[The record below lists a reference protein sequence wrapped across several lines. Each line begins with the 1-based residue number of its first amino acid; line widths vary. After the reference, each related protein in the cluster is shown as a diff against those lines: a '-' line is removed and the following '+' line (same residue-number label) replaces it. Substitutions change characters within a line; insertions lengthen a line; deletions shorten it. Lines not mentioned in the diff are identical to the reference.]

1 MPHLRKIIR
10 LGDQHTSGMLNFAAI
25 LQLGR
30 EDMSANGQTHIDTDT
45 SSFDVCPPST
55 HLSSRMHSIRR
66 HINSRLTSRS
76 TMQDYT
82 DVLSYLHHALQ
93 FDDAINIQFTSGT
106 TVLHFILL
114 LYINHRTYVHNIYS
128 LHSIFF
134 FHLRSNLRICLCRV
148 DLKALP

>member
-55 HLSSRMHSIRR
+55 HLSNRMHSIRR

-76 TMQDYT
+76 TI
-82 DVLSYLHHALQ
+82 Q

-106 TVLHFILL
+106 TVLHCILL
-114 LYINHRTYVHNIYS
+114 LYINHRIYIHNIYS
-128 LHSIFF
+128 YSDDFILSSSF
-134 FHLRSNLRICLCRV
+134 IC
-148 DLKALP
+148 DLICVSVCVGST

>member
-30 EDMSANGQTHIDTDT
+30 EDISANRQTHIDTDT

-114 LYINHRTYVHNIYS
+114 LYINHRIY
-128 LHSIFF
+128 IQYT
-134 FHLRSNLRICLCRV
+134 RIQMTSFYL
-148 DLKALP
+148 LLSSAI